1 MGAVQGRARLIFSGR
16 HRARSWKSRAL
27 LAITVAALAFSV
39 VTLVVRALP
48 VSNIVTL
55 VIAVAAPYT
64 VFVAAAGLALAVLS
78 RRVLLSVAAVI
89 IVAVSLGIQVRWYHG
104 GSPTDIRE
112 HVEVRVLS
120 SNLRYGRADPE
131 EFVDLARSSADVIT
145 VTELTA
151 EAVRGLHDAGIHET
165 FPYSILFP
173 AANAGGNGIWSRHP
187 LTPVSPT
194 RYWNSSMVA
203 ARVKIPGASGEA
215 VVASVHVTSPMAS
228 FESWRNAMVA
238 TKSRLEGLVRVES
251 GTVIAAGDF
260 NSTPDMRQ
268 FRDLLTNG
276 YRDAASSAGAGLGP
290 TFPSSGAVPPLITI
304 DHVLIRRAE
313 VVSVTA
319 VSVSDTDHRALLAT
333 IGIPA
338 VNA

>member
-1 MGAVQGRARLIFSGR
+1 M
-16 HRARSWKSRAL
+16 L
-27 LAITVAALAFSV
+27 LAIIVVALAFSV
-39 VTLVVRALP
+39 LTLIVRALP

-64 VFVAAAGLALAVLS
+64 VFVAAVGLALAVLS
-78 RRVLLSVAAVI
+78 RRVVLSIAAVI
-89 IVAVSLGIQVRWYHG
+89 IVAVSLGIQVRWYYG
-104 GSPTDIRE
+104 GSPPPDLGE

-120 SNLRYGRADPE
+120 SNLRYGRAEPE
-131 EFVDLARSSADVIT
+131 EFVDLARSTADVIT

-151 EAVRGLHDAGIHET
+151 EAVRGFHDAGIHDT

-173 AANAGGNGIWSRHP
+173 AEKAGGNGIWSRHP

-194 RYWNSSMVA
+194 RYWNSGMVA
-203 ARVKIPGASGEA
+203 ARVGVSGAPAEV
-215 VVASVHVTSPMAS
+215 VVASVHVTSPIAS
-228 FESWRNAMVA
+228 FDSWRNAIVA
-238 TKSRLEGLVRVES
+238 TKSRLEGLAGVGS

-260 NSTPDMRQ
+260 NSTPDMSQ

-276 YRDAASSAGAGLGP
+276 YRDAVASTGAGLAP
-290 TFPSSGAVPPLITI
+290 TFPSNGAVPPLITI

-333 IGIPA
+333 IRIPA
-338 VNA
+338 IKP